1 VQKNDGPFPTSHAK
15 KKKKKKNKIKL
26 RDFLSNLMGWVE
38 N

>member
-15 KKKKKKNKIKL
+15 KKKIIIIL
-26 RDFLSNLMGWVE
+26 RDFFSNLMGWVE